1 MSAGSTRP
9 AASPGTPPAAPASA
23 ALQAVSEAV
32 LGLAGELTLEPVL
45 ERLVHAARDLVSA
58 RYAALGIP
66 DEEGTG
72 FDRFITAGMSDDLIA
87 AIGPLPRT
95 HGLLAAMLTD
105 PSPYRTDDIAA
116 DPRFEWWPVAHPRM
130 RSFLGVPLLFKG
142 DIVGAFYLA
151 DKEGGFNQADEDLM
165 RVLAAHAAMVVEH
178 ARLYEASR
186 ELSVTEER
194 DRLARELHDAL
205 TQRLFGLNLTLEAAM
220 ATVRSDPGAAV
231 ATLEQA
237 RGLVDSALAELRSL
251 IFELRPPA
259 LEDDGLVGAL
269 RKHAELVGRAH
280 GLTVTVSAA
289 GNGRLAPEVER
300 QLLRVAEE
308 ALSNV
313 VRHAKART
321 AVVSLDL
328 SDEVVSV
335 TVGDDGVGFDPT
347 ARTISSRRLG
357 LTSMRE
363 RVAALGGELQIQSAP
378 GRGTSVRARVPR
390 A

>member
-1 MSAGSTRP
+1 MGSQ
-9 AASPGTPPAAPASA
+9 AAPASA

-45 ERLVHAARDLVSA
+45 ERLVHAARDLVGA
-58 RYAALGIP
+58 RFAALGIP

-87 AIGPLPRT
+87 EIGPLPRT

-116 DPRFEWWPVAHPRM
+116 DPRFEWWPAAHPRM

-151 DKEGGFNQADEDLM
+151 DKDGGFDQADEDLM

-186 ELSVTEER
+186 DRSITEER
-194 DRLARELHDAL
+194 NRLARDLHDAL
-205 TQRLFGLNLTLEAAM
+205 TQRLFGLNLTLEAAV
-220 ATVRSDPGAAV
+220 ATVRPDPGAAL

-237 RGLVDSALAELRSL
+237 RALVDSALAELRAL
-251 IFELRPPA
+251 IFGLRPPA

-280 GLTVTVSAA
+280 DLIVTVSATGPGGSGVSPG
-289 GNGRLAPEVER
+289 GNARLTPEVER

-313 VRHAKART
+313 VRHAGARS
-321 AVVSLDL
+321 A
-328 SDEVVSV
+328 EVVVELGDDTVSV
-335 TVGDDGVGFDPT
+335 AVDDDGVGFDPT
-347 ARTISSRRLG
+347 ARAIASRRLG

-363 RVAALGGELQIQSAP
+363 RVAALGGELEIDSAP
-378 GRGTSVRARVPR
+378 GKGTRVRARVPR

>member
-1 MSAGSTRP
+1 MGSR
-9 AASPGTPPAAPASA
+9 AAPAAA

-45 ERLVHAARDLVSA
+45 ERLVHAARDLVGA
-58 RYAALGIP
+58 RFAALGIP

-105 PSPYRTDDIAA
+105 PAPYRTDDIAA
-116 DPRFEWWPVAHPRM
+116 DPRFEWWPAAHPRM

-151 DKEGGFNQADEDLM
+151 DKDGGFDQADEDLM

-186 ELSVTEER
+186 EGSISEER
-194 DRLARELHDAL
+194 NRLARDLHDAL
-205 TQRLFGLNLTLEAAM
+205 TQRLFGLNLTLEAAV
-220 ATVRSDPGAAV
+220 ATVRPDPEAALV
-231 ATLEQA
+231 TLEQA
-237 RGLVDSALAELRSL
+237 RALVDSALAELRAL
-251 IFELRPPA
+251 IFGLRPPA

-269 RKHAELVGRAH
+269 RKQAELVGRAH
-280 GLTVTVSAA
+280 DLTVTVSATGPGGSGVSPG
-289 GNGRLAPEVER
+289 GNARLTPEVER

-313 VRHAKART
+313 VRHAGARC
-321 AVVSLDL
+321 A
-328 SDEVVSV
+328 EVVVELGDHTVSV
-335 TVGDDGVGFDPT
+335 AVDDDGVGFDPT
-347 ARTISSRRLG
+347 ARAIASRRLG

-363 RVAALGGELQIQSAP
+363 RVAALGGELEIDSAP
-378 GRGTSVRARVPR
+378 GKGTRVRARVPR